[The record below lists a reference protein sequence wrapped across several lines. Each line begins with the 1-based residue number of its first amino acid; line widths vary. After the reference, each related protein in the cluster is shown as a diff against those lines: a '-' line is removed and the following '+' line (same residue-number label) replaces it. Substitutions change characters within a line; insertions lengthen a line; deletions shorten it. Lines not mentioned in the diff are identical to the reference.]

1 MVEKSEQ
8 SCRFSDNRF
17 AITLSTVFLVSG
29 AVIAW
34 HHEMWRDEMQ
44 AWLIAR
50 DAQSVFELFTILK
63 KYEGHPSVWHL
74 GLYVL
79 QFFTNS
85 PIIMQ
90 VYHLIIATATI
101 FVFARFSPFTR
112 LQKTLFAF
120 GYFPFYEYAIICRN
134 YAIGILLLCLFCTFF
149 SRWKQKFPLVGLIL
163 FVLAHT
169 SIHALIIVI
178 SIGLLLVLEVLFT
191 SDRPSRTHM
200 GTGFALIMTGILTAI
215 YQIAP
220 AADQGTRPGW
230 TTAFDW
236 HHLQNVL
243 NIIPRAFFPIPIF
256 TFHFWG
262 SNFLD
267 LFPSASQLK
276 LVLSVLTVLF
286 AIGLLL
292 RKPTVLLMYLC
303 GTIGLLTFFYTKYFG
318 SIRHYGFLFMLF
330 VAAAWISHY
339 SYEARRLA
347 SPLKTASWG
356 FARAFS
362 VVFTL
367 ILIIH
372 VVGGV
377 AAAKLEYTHPFSEG
391 KAVARFI
398 VDAKLDNMLIACAAP
413 DDLTL
418 EVLGYLEKDEFY
430 YPRSDRFG
438 SFGVWDMDWRRG
450 RSLPIDTVLGKVQRL
465 SDERGEDILVVSAR
479 PLTEKMRRDIP
490 KVATPLEIGR
500 AEGSN
505 YFEGLMDELLIAKK
519 AFSQEEILAHRN
531 GGVDALMQTG
541 SEVILAMPFE
551 EGEGVVT
558 KDLSPYGNH
567 GSLKGADWEKG
578 KFGTALTF
586 DGTAWV
592 DAGNDEHLE
601 LNDTDF
607 TIAFWANFGADQHVS
622 FVAKSEGPGKTN
634 KWMLINRPTTSA
646 DDEVLLHLNWQDK
659 PGIWVGSPW
668 RGETDQ
674 WYQIVFI
681 KTQDNYTF
689 YVDGKMV
696 GAVPNP
702 VGYTLTEIKQF
713 GPAVIGG
720 EVLGYCLY
728 RMPFST
734 EQRNRDADISQ

>member
-1 MVEKSEQ
+1 M
-8 SCRFSDNRF
+8 
-17 AITLSTVFLVSG
+17 
-29 AVIAW
+29 
-34 HHEMWRDEMQ
+34 
-44 AWLIAR
+44 
-50 DAQSVFELFTILK
+50 
-63 KYEGHPSVWHL
+63 
-74 GLYVL
+74 
-79 QFFTNS
+79 
-85 PIIMQ
+85 
-90 VYHLIIATATI
+90 
-101 FVFARFSPFTR
+101 
-112 LQKTLFAF
+112 
-120 GYFPFYEYAIICRN
+120 
-134 YAIGILLLCLFCTFF
+134 GI
-149 SRWKQKFPLVGLIL
+149 
-163 FVLAHT
+163 
-169 SIHALIIVI
+169 
-178 SIGLLLVLEVLFT
+178 
-191 SDRPSRTHM
+191 
-200 GTGFALIMTGILTAI
+200 GFALILTGILTAI

-267 LFPSASQLK
+267 RFPSASQVK
-276 LVLSVLTVLF
+276 LFLSVLTVLF

-303 GTIGLLTFFYTKYFG
+303 GTIGLLAFFYAKYFG
-318 SIRHYGFLFMLF
+318 SIRHHGFLFMLF
-330 VAAAWISHY
+330 VAAVWLSHS
-339 SYEARRLA
+339 SYEAKL
-347 SPLKTASWG
+347 SPFKTASWG

-362 VVFTL
+362 VVFAL
-367 ILIIH
+367 VLIIH

-377 AAAKLEYTHPFSEG
+377 AAAKLEYAHPFSEG

-398 VDAKLDNMLIACAAP
+398 VDAKLDDMLIAGAAP

-418 EVLGYLEKDEFY
+418 EVLGYLEKDQFY

-450 RSLPIDTVLGKVQRL
+450 RSLAIDTVLGKVQRL
-465 SDERGEDILVVSAR
+465 SDERSEDILVVSAR
-479 PLTEKMRRDIP
+479 PLAEKKRRDIP

-519 AFSQEEILAHRN
+519 AFSQEEILAHLN
-531 GGVDALMQTG
+531 GGVDAFVRTG

-551 EGEGVVT
+551 EGEGAVT
-558 KDLSPYGNH
+558 KDHSPYGNH

-592 DAGNDEHLE
+592 DVGNDKHLE

-607 TIAFWANFGADQHVS
+607 TIALWANFGADQHVS

-634 KWMLINRPTTSA
+634 KWMLINRPATSA
-646 DDEVLLHLNWQDK
+646 DDEILLHLNWQDK
-659 PGIWVGSPW
+659 PGIWIGSPW
-668 RGETDQ
+668 RGETDR

-681 KTQDNYTF
+681 KNRDNYTF

-720 EVLGYCLY
+720 EVPRYCLY

-734 EQRNRDADISQ
+734 GQRNRDADISQ